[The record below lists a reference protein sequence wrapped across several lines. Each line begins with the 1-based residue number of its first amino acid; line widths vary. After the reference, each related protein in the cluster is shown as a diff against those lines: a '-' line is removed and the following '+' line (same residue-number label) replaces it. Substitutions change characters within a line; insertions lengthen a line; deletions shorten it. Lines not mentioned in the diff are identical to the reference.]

1 MAHAVHTSDSRLF
14 KRMWRD
20 LGGRIVHI
28 RGTGEAPYTPP
39 HFERPV
45 RANDRRQDVPAKLL
59 SRRIAIARITTGIEQ
74 R

>member
-14 KRMWRD
+14 KRMWRA

-28 RGTGEAPYTPP
+28 RGTGEALYTHP

-59 SRRIAIARITTGIEQ
+59 SRLNSLIRS
-74 R
+74 